1 MPSIL
6 RSTVTLA
13 LLSGAA
19 QASEAAGH
27 GGGDPNLQYKLV
39 NFAILAAG
47 IGFIVVKAL
56 FPAFRSQ
63 QKQILD
69 GMAQAERRAEEAAA
83 QAAEIDG
90 RMAGL
95 DRDVAALR
103 DNARVEMESES
114 DRFNRATKEMLEKIE
129 RSAGMEIS
137 SMAKAARQELKQY
150 SADLAL
156 DLAKRKI
163 QSRMDD
169 SLQAALV
176 SRFISGLTP
185 DVVEKN

>member
-1 MPSIL
+1 MHRFFI
-6 RSTVTLA
+6 TFA
-13 LLSGAA
+13 LLACAA
-19 QASEAAGH
+19 QAAEAADH
-27 GGGDPNLQYKLV
+27 GGGDPNLHYKLV
-39 NFAILAAG
+39 NFAILATG
-47 IGFIVVKAL
+47 IGFLVVKAL

-83 QAAEIDG
+83 QAAEIDR

-95 DRDVAALR
+95 EQDVAELR
-103 DNARVEMESES
+103 GKARIEMEAEA
-114 DRFNRATKEMLEKIE
+114 DRFNLATKAMLEKIE
-129 RSAGMEIS
+129 RSAEVEIS

-156 DLAKRKI
+156 GLARQKI

-169 SLQAALV
+169 SVQGALV
-176 SRFISGLTP
+176 SRFIAGLTP

>member
-6 RSTVTLA
+6 RPTITLA
-13 LLSGAA
+13 LLASAA
-19 QASEAAGH
+19 QASETAVH
-27 GGGDPNLQYKLV
+27 GGGDPNLHYKLV
-39 NFAILAAG
+39 NFAILAVG

-69 GMAQAERRAEEAAA
+69 GMAQAERRAEEAAE
-83 QAAEIDG
+83 QAAEIDR

-103 DNARVEMESES
+103 DNARIEMEAEA
-114 DRFNRATKEMLEKIE
+114 DRFNGATQGMLEKIE
-129 RSAGMEIS
+129 RSAEVEIA

-156 DLAKRKI
+156 GLAKQKI

-169 SLQAALV
+169 SIQAALV

-185 DVVEKN
+185 NVVEKN